1 MRMEDECFAS
11 LVELVGVLGGPFL
24 QAEGGRLTDVVS
36 ANEAVPR
43 IAKRIGKPA
52 LPKAQT

>member
-1 MRMEDECFAS
+1 MEDECFAS